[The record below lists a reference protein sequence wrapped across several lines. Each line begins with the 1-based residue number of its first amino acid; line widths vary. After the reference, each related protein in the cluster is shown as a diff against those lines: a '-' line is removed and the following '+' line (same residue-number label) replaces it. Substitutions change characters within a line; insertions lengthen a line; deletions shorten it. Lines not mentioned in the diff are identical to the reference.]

1 MPHDVELLAPA
12 GTWEALEAA
21 VNAGANAVYLGG
33 KAFGARAYASNFDRE
48 EMEKAVYFCHM
59 HHVRLYVTVNTLVDD
74 KELPELED
82 YLVFL
87 HNAGV
92 DGIIVQDMGVI
103 RAAQIIVPGLPL
115 HASTQMTVTNS
126 AGVRFAGEH
135 GIVRVVPAREL
146 SLSDLDKACATGL
159 EIEAFIHGAL
169 CVCYSGQC
177 LMSSLIGGR
186 SGNRGRCAQ
195 PCRLP
200 YTLVDKNGKDLLA
213 GKDAGQYL
221 LSPKDLNT
229 LQVLPRM
236 IEAGIV
242 SYKIEGRMKRPEYVA
257 VVVDAY
263 RRAMDSYKAGHYEV
277 PQKDLDNIE
286 QIFNRDFTTA
296 YLEKHQGRLMM
307 SDRRPNNRGVLIG
320 RVQKLNQDHTKAV
333 VKLEKNLH
341 TGDGLEFWVKV
352 GGRVG
357 TTVNTMRVNGK
368 AVETAVA
375 GTLVEIDVP
384 KGVRL
389 NDRVFRTLDSELMAY
404 AGQFYGEKNK
414 KRIPVTAVVTA
425 HMGSPLEVTLTD
437 PEGNAGCGVT
447 EFVAEPARKHAL
459 DEAAIR
465 KQIDRMGTTE
475 YTLETLTTDIDDG
488 LMVPMSEIN
497 EARRKACEA
506 LDAARLEAF
515 APARP
520 KVKNQNT
527 MRRWLAELEQ
537 THSDAKREIVV
548 SGNANTGSLN
558 TKETNG
564 NATGRFRKEA
574 GNPRTNTTATPFL
587 TVWVD
592 TVDKVKAAL
601 EGGADCIL
609 FGGDRYSSRDVTFAD
624 YETAAKLTKEGGRHI
639 AFATPR
645 IVKEGQLAH
654 FRKFLQQTEACNVDL
669 LYVHNSGVWQLAKE
683 LALKTLLWA
692 DMSLNIYNTQNLQ
705 FWKEAGAAGA
715 TLSVELN
722 MGQLAHLAKVSPLP
736 LECLVQGPIEMMVSE
751 YCAGGSFLGNLDKGA
766 CTFRCKEEI
775 YLHDRKDANFRLA
788 GDQFCRMHVLNS
800 QDLSVLGG
808 LQELRAMGIGRLR
821 IDGRTYSPEQ
831 IRGLVKKYRETLALE
846 DETVENLPGTTR
858 GHYYRGVL

>member
-1 MPHDVELLAPA
+1 MSNEIELLAPA

-21 VNAGANAVYLGG
+21 VNAGADAVYLGG
-33 KAFGARAYASNFDRE
+33 KAFGARAYASNFDRD

-92 DGIIVQDMGVI
+92 DGIIVQDMGII
-103 RAAQIIVPGLPL
+103 RAAQQIVPGLPL

-126 AGVRFAGEH
+126 AGVKFAGAH

-213 GKDAGQYL
+213 GKNAGQYL

-236 IEAGIV
+236 IEAGVV

-263 RRAMDSYKAGHYEV
+263 RRAMDSYKAGRYEV

-333 VKLEKNLH
+333 VKLEKALH
-341 TGDGLEFWVKV
+341 IGDGLEFWVKV

-357 TTVNTMRVNGK
+357 TVVNVLRANGRIVK
-368 AVETAVA
+368 TAEA

-384 KGVRL
+384 RGVRL

-425 HMGSPLEVTLTD
+425 RMGSPLQVVLTD
-437 PEGNAGCGVT
+437 PEGNSGCGVT
-447 EFVAEPARKHAL
+447 DFIAEPARKHAL
-459 DEAAIR
+459 DEAAVR

-475 YTLETLTTDIDDG
+475 YMLAALETEIDEG
-488 LMVPMSEIN
+488 VMVPMSEIN

-520 KVKNQNT
+520 NVKNQNT
-527 MRRWLAELEQ
+527 MRRWLAELERTTEAVQ
-537 THSDAKREIVV
+537 T
-548 SGNANTGSLN
+548 
-558 TKETNG
+558 ETSQ
-564 NATGRFRKEA
+564 
-574 GNPRTNTTATPFL
+574 L

-601 EGGADCIL
+601 EGGADWIL
-609 FGGDRYSSRDVTFAD
+609 FGGDRYSSRDVTFTD
-624 YETAAKLTKEGGRHI
+624 YETAAKLTKEAGRHI

-645 IVKEGQLAH
+645 IVKEGQLAY
-654 FRKFLQQTEACNVDL
+654 FRTFLKQAEACGIDL
-669 LYVHNSGVWQLAKE
+669 LYVHNSGIWQLATE
-683 LALKTLLWA
+683 LELKTPLWA
-692 DMSLNIYNTQNLQ
+692 DMSLNTYNTQSLQ

-722 MGQLAHLAKVSPLP
+722 MGQLAHLARVSPLP

-751 YCAGGSFLGNLDKGA
+751 YCAGGSFLGYLDKGA
-766 CTFRCKEEI
+766 CTFQCKEEI
-775 YLHDRKDANFRLA
+775 FLHDRKDANFRLA

-808 LQELRAMGIGRLR
+808 LQELRAMGIARLR

-831 IRGLVKKYRETLALE
+831 VRSLVKKYRETLELSG
-846 DETVENLPGTTR
+846 ETVENLPGTTR

>member
-1 MPHDVELLAPA
+1 MPHEIELLAPA

-33 KAFGARAYASNFDRE
+33 KAFGARAYASNFDRD

-82 YLVFL
+82 YLIFL
-87 HNAGV
+87 HNVGV
-92 DGIIVQDMGVI
+92 DGIIVQDMGII
-103 RAAQIIVPGLPL
+103 RAAQKIVPGLPL

-126 AGVRFAGEH
+126 AGVKFAGEH

-236 IEAGIV
+236 IEAGVV

-277 PQKDLDNIE
+277 SQKDLDNIE

-333 VKLEKNLH
+333 VKLEKALH

-357 TTVNTMRVNGK
+357 TTVNTLRVNGK
-368 AVETAVA
+368 AVGTAEA
-375 GTLVEIDVP
+375 GVLVEIDVP

-404 AGQFYGEKNK
+404 AGRFYGEKNK
-414 KRIPVTAVVTA
+414 KRIPVTALITA
-425 HMGSPLEVTLTD
+425 HMGSPLKVELTD
-437 PEGNAGCGVT
+437 PEGNTGCGVT
-447 EFVAEPARKHAL
+447 DFITEPARKHAL
-459 DEAAIR
+459 DETAVR

-475 YTLETLTTDIDDG
+475 YVLAALKTEIDEG
-488 LMVPMSEIN
+488 VMVPMSEIN

-515 APARP
+515 APARS

-527 MRRWLAELEQ
+527 MRRWLAELE
-537 THSDAKREIVV
+537 
-548 SGNANTGSLN
+548 
-558 TKETNG
+558 
-564 NATGRFRKEA
+564 
-574 GNPRTNTTATPFL
+574 RTQAHGQEATPQL

-601 EGGADCIL
+601 EGGADWIL
-609 FGGDRYSSRDVTFAD
+609 FGGDRYSSKDVTFTD
-624 YETAAKLTKEGGRHI
+624 YETAAKLAKEAGRHI
-639 AFATPR
+639 AFATSR
-645 IVKEGQLAH
+645 IVKEGQLAY
-654 FRKFLQQTEACNVDL
+654 FRKFLQQAEACHIDL
-669 LYVHNSGVWQLAKE
+669 LYVHNSGIWQLAKE
-683 LALKTLLWA
+683 LALQTPLWA
-692 DMSLNIYNTQNLQ
+692 DMSLNTYNTQSLQ

-722 MGQLAHLAKVSPLP
+722 MGQLAHLARVSPLP

-751 YCAGGSFLGNLDKGA
+751 YCAGGSFLGHLDKGA
-766 CTFRCKEEI
+766 CTFQCKEEI
-775 YLHDRKDANFRLA
+775 YLHDRKDARFRLA

-846 DETVENLPGTTR
+846 GEAAENLPGTTR

>member
-1 MPHDVELLAPA
+1 MQKEIELLAPA

-21 VNAGANAVYLGG
+21 VNAGADAIYLGG
-33 KAFGARAYASNFDRE
+33 KAFGARAYASNFDRD
-48 EMEKAVYFCHM
+48 EMTKAVYFCHM
-59 HHVRLYVTVNTLVDD
+59 HHVRLYVTVNTLVYD

-87 HNAGV
+87 HNVGV

-103 RAAQIIVPGLPL
+103 RAAQKIVPGLPL

-126 AGVRFAGEH
+126 AGVRFAAEH

-146 SLSDLDKACATGL
+146 SLSDLKKACDTGL

-213 GKDAGQYL
+213 EKDAGQYL

-229 LQVLPRM
+229 LRVLPQM
-236 IEAGIV
+236 IEAGVI

-263 RRAMDSYKAGHYEV
+263 RRAMDSYKRGAYEV
-277 PQKDLDNIE
+277 PEKDLANIE

-307 SDRRPNNRGVLIG
+307 SDRRPNNRGVLVG
-320 RVQKLNQDHTKAV
+320 RVQKLNKDHTKAV
-333 VKLEKNLH
+333 VKLDKTIH

-357 TTVNTMRVNGK
+357 TVVNTMRVNGNV
-368 AVETAVA
+368 VEYAAA
-375 GTLVEIDVP
+375 GMLAEIDVP

-414 KRIPVTAVVTA
+414 KRIPITVTVTAR
-425 HMGSPLEVTLTD
+425 MGSPLQVVLTD
-437 PEGNAGCGVT
+437 DDGNTGAGLT
-447 EFVAEPARKHAL
+447 DFIAEPARKHVL
-459 DEAAIR
+459 DEAAVR
-465 KQIDRMGTTE
+465 KQIDRLGTTE
-475 YTLETLTTDIDDG
+475 YELSKLETEIDNG

-506 LDAARLEAF
+506 LDKARLEAF
-515 APARP
+515 APAR
-520 KVKNQNT
+520 VTVENKNV
-527 MRRWLAELEQ
+527 MRRWLRDLENSEIKPAHVFAESEEDV
-537 THSDAKREIVV
+537 TTGGD
-548 SGNANTGSLN
+548 GN
-558 TKETNG
+558 
-564 NATGRFRKEA
+564 RRKNIAEA
-574 GNPRTNTTATPFL
+574 DRPQL
-587 TVWVD
+587 TVWAD
-592 TVDKVKAAL
+592 TIDKVKASL
-601 EGGADCIL
+601 EGGADWII
-609 FGGDRYSSRDVTFAD
+609 FGGDRFSARDVAFAD
-624 YETAAKLTKEGGRHI
+624 YETAAKLVRSAGRRI
-639 AFATPR
+639 AFSTPR
-645 IVKEGQLAH
+645 IVKDGQLGYFAT
-654 FRKFLQQTEACNVDL
+654 FLQQAETCDIDL
-669 LYVHNSGVWQLAKE
+669 LYVHNTGVWQLAKD
-683 LALKTLLWA
+683 LNLKTPLWA
-692 DMSLNIYNTQNLQ
+692 DMSLNIYNTQSLQ
-705 FWKEAGAAGA
+705 FWKEAGAMGA

-751 YCAGGSFLGNLDKGA
+751 YCAGGSFLGHLDKGA
-766 CTFRCKEEI
+766 CTFKCKEEI
-775 YLHDRKDANFRLA
+775 YLHDRKDARFRLA

-800 QDLSVLGG
+800 QDLSILGG
-808 LQELRAMGIGRLR
+808 LQELHAMGIARLR
-821 IDGRTYSPEQ
+821 IDGRTYEPNQ
-831 IRGLVKKYRETLALE
+831 LRNLVRQYKETLALQ
-846 DETVENLPGTTR
+846 DEAVENLPGTTR

>member
-1 MPHDVELLAPA
+1 MPNEIELLAPA

-21 VNAGANAVYLGG
+21 VNAGADAVYLGG
-33 KAFGARAYASNFDRE
+33 KAFGARAYASNFDRD

-59 HHVRLYVTVNTLVDD
+59 HRVRLYVTVNTLVDD

-92 DGIIVQDMGVI
+92 DGIIVQDMGII
-103 RAAQIIVPGLPL
+103 RAAQQIVPGLPL

-126 AGVRFAGEH
+126 AGVKFAGEH

-146 SLSDLDKACATGL
+146 SLSELDKACATGL

-236 IEAGIV
+236 IEAGVV

-263 RRAMDSYKAGHYEV
+263 RRAMDSYKAGRYEV

-296 YLEKHQGRLMM
+296 YLEKHQGRVMM

-333 VKLEKNLH
+333 VKLEKALH

-357 TTVNTMRVNGK
+357 TVVNLLRANGRI
-368 AVETAVA
+368 VEIAEA

-384 KGVRL
+384 RGVRL

-414 KRIPVTAVVTA
+414 KRIPVTAAVTA
-425 HMGSPLEVTLTD
+425 RMGSPLQVVLTD
-437 PEGNAGCGVT
+437 SEGNTGCGVT
-447 EFVAEPARKHAL
+447 DFIAEPARKHAL
-459 DEAAIR
+459 DEAAVR

-475 YTLETLTTDIDDG
+475 YMLAALKTEIDEG
-488 LMVPMSEIN
+488 VMVPMSEIN

-520 KVKNQNT
+520 KVQNQNT
-527 MRRWLAELEQ
+527 MRRWLAELERTTEAVQ
-537 THSDAKREIVV
+537 T
-548 SGNANTGSLN
+548 
-558 TKETNG
+558 ETSQ
-564 NATGRFRKEA
+564 
-574 GNPRTNTTATPFL
+574 L

-601 EGGADCIL
+601 EGGADWIL
-609 FGGDRYSSRDVTFAD
+609 FGGDRYSSRDVTFTD
-624 YETAAKLTKEGGRHI
+624 YETAAKLTKEAGRHI

-645 IVKEGQLAH
+645 IVKEGQLAY
-654 FRKFLQQTEACNVDL
+654 FRTFLKQAEACGIDL
-669 LYVHNSGVWQLAKE
+669 LYVHNSGIWQLATE
-683 LALKTLLWA
+683 LELKTPLWA
-692 DMSLNIYNTQNLQ
+692 DMSLNTYNTQSLQ

-722 MGQLAHLAKVSPLP
+722 MGQLAHLARVSPLP

-751 YCAGGSFLGNLDKGA
+751 YCAGGSFLGHLDKGA
-766 CTFRCKEEI
+766 CTFQCKEEI
-775 YLHDRKDANFRLA
+775 FLHDRKDANFRLA

-808 LQELRAMGIGRLR
+808 LQELRAMGIARLR

-831 IRGLVKKYRETLALE
+831 VRSLVKKYRETLELSG
-846 DETVENLPGTTR
+846 ETVENLPGTTR

>member
-1 MPHDVELLAPA
+1 MKEIELLAPA

-21 VNAGANAVYLGG
+21 VNAGTDAVYLGG

-48 EMEKAVYFCHM
+48 EMAKAVYFCHM
-59 HHVRLYVTVNTLVDD
+59 HHVCLYVTVNTLVDD

-82 YLVFL
+82 YLIFL
-87 HNAGV
+87 HNVGI
-92 DGIIVQDMGVI
+92 DGIIVQDLGII
-103 RAAQIIVPGLPL
+103 RAARQIVPGLPL

-126 AGVRFAGEH
+126 AGVKFAGEH

-146 SLSDLDKACATGL
+146 SVSDLKKASDTGI

-200 YTLVDKNGKDLLA
+200 YTLVNKNGKDLLD
-213 GKDAGQYL
+213 GRDAGQYL
-221 LSPKDLNT
+221 LSPRDLNT
-229 LQVLPRM
+229 LQVLPQI
-236 IEAGIV
+236 IEAGVV

-263 RRAMDSYKAGHYEV
+263 RRAMDSYKRGRYEV
-277 PQKDLDNIE
+277 PKKDLANIE

-307 SDRRPNNRGVLIG
+307 SDRRPNNRGVLVG
-320 RVQKLNQDHTKAV
+320 RVQQLNKDRTRAI
-333 VKLEKNLH
+333 VKLEKTIH

-357 TTVNTMRVNGK
+357 TAVDTLRVNGRL
-368 AVETAVA
+368 VDTAEA
-375 GTLVEIDVP
+375 GMLAEIDVP

-389 NDRVFRTLDSELMAY
+389 NDRVFRTLDSELMTY

-414 KRIPVTAVVTA
+414 KRIPITASVA
-425 HMGSPLEVTLTD
+425 AYNGSPLTVTLTD
-437 PEGNAGCGVT
+437 EDGNSGTGVT
-447 EFVAEPARKHAL
+447 KFIAEPARKHAL
-459 DEAAIR
+459 DEGAVR
-465 KQIDRMGTTE
+465 KQVDRLGTTE
-475 YTLETLTTDIDDG
+475 YVLAELKTKIDDNI
-488 LMVPMSEIN
+488 MVPMSEIN

-515 APARP
+515 APGRSM
-520 KVKNQNT
+520 VKNQNT
-527 MRRWLAELEQ
+527 MRRWLAELER
-537 THSDAKREIVV
+537 TLPDAKRGTAV
-548 SGNANTGSLN
+548 S
-558 TKETNG
+558 E
-564 NATGRFRKEA
+564 
-574 GNPRTNTTATPFL
+574 L

-601 EGGADCIL
+601 EGGADWII
-609 FGGDRYSSRDVTFAD
+609 FGGDRYSSRDITFID
-624 YETAAKLTKEGGRHI
+624 YETAAKLVYSAGRKI
-639 AFATPR
+639 AFSTPR
-645 IVKEGQLAH
+645 IVKEGQLGF
-654 FRKFLQQTEACNVDL
+654 FRTFLQQAEDCGIDL
-669 LYVHNSGVWQLAKE
+669 LYVHNLGIWQLAAE
-683 LALKTLLWA
+683 MNLKTPLWA
-692 DMSLNIYNTQNLQ
+692 DMSLNTYNTQSLQ
-705 FWKEAGAAGA
+705 FWKEAGAVGA

-736 LECLVQGPIEMMVSE
+736 LECMVQGPIEMMVSE
-751 YCAGGSFLGNLDKGA
+751 YCAAGSFLGNLDKGA
-766 CTFRCKEEI
+766 CTFKCKEEV
-775 YLHDRKDANFRLA
+775 YLHDRKDAQFRLA

-808 LQELRAMGIGRLR
+808 LQELRDMGIARLR
-821 IDGRTYSPEQ
+821 MDCRAYEPENVKA
-831 IRGLVKKYRETLALE
+831 LVKKFKETLALQNE
-846 DETVENLPGTTR
+846 AVENLPGTTR

>member
-1 MPHDVELLAPA
+1 MQKEIELLAPA

-21 VNAGANAVYLGG
+21 VNAGADAVYLGG

-48 EMEKAVYFCHM
+48 EMTRAVYFCHM

-87 HNAGV
+87 HNVGV

-103 RAAQIIVPGLPL
+103 RAAQMIVPGLPL

-126 AGVRFAGEH
+126 AGVRFAAEH

-146 SLSDLDKACATGL
+146 SLSDLKKACDTGL

-229 LQVLPRM
+229 LRVLPQM
-236 IEAGIV
+236 IDAGVI

-263 RRAMDSYKAGHYEV
+263 RRAMDSYKRGTYEV
-277 PQKDLDNIE
+277 PEKDLANIE

-307 SDRRPNNRGVLIG
+307 SDRRPNNRGVLVG
-320 RVQKLNQDHTKAV
+320 RVQKLNKDHTKAV
-333 VKLEKNLH
+333 VKLDKTIH

-357 TTVNTMRVNGK
+357 TVINTVRVNGNV
-368 AVETAVA
+368 VECAA
-375 GTLVEIDVP
+375 EGTLAEIDVP

-414 KRIPVTAVVTA
+414 KRIPITATVTV
-425 HMGSPLEVTLTD
+425 HMGSPLQVVLTD
-437 PEGNAGCGVT
+437 DDGNSATGLT
-447 EFVAEPARKHAL
+447 DFIAEPARKHAL
-459 DEAAIR
+459 DETAVR
-465 KQIDRMGTTE
+465 KQIDRLGTTE
-475 YTLETLTTDIDDG
+475 YELKSLVTDMDEG

-506 LDAARLEAF
+506 LDKARLEAF
-515 APARP
+515 APARVP
-520 KVKNQNT
+520 VENRNV
-527 MRRWLAELEQ
+527 MHCWLRELEN
-537 THSDAKREIVV
+537 
-548 SGNANTGSLN
+548 SGNKPADVLAGS
-558 TKETNG
+558 KEDAFAGGDGRLRKNIEGTNG
-564 NATGRFRKEA
+564 
-574 GNPRTNTTATPFL
+574 PQITA
-587 TVWVD
+587 WAD
-592 TVDKVKAAL
+592 TVDKVDAAL
-601 EGGADCIL
+601 KSGADWLI
-609 FGGDRYSSRDVTFAD
+609 FGGDRFSARDVAFTD
-624 YETAAKLTKEGGRHI
+624 YETAAKLVRSAGRRI
-639 AFATPR
+639 AFSTPR
-645 IVKEGQLAH
+645 IVKEGQLGYFA
-654 FRKFLQQTEACNVDL
+654 KFLQLAEACDIDL
-669 LYVHNSGVWQLAKE
+669 LYVHNQGIWQLAKD
-683 LALKTLLWA
+683 LNLKTPLWA

-705 FWKEAGAAGA
+705 FWKEAGAVGA

-751 YCAGGSFLGNLDKGA
+751 YCAGGSFLGHLDKGA
-766 CTFRCKEEI
+766 CTFKCKEEI
-775 YLHDRKDANFRLA
+775 YLHDRKDARFRLA

-808 LQELRAMGIGRLR
+808 LQELQAMGIARLR
-821 IDGRTYSPEQ
+821 IDGRTYEPNQ
-831 IRGLVKKYRETLALE
+831 LRNLVKQYKETRALQGE
-846 DETVENLPGTTR
+846 AVENLPGTTR

>member
-1 MPHDVELLAPA
+1 MQKEIELLAPA

-33 KAFGARAYASNFDRE
+33 KAFGARAYASNFDRD
-48 EMEKAVYFCHM
+48 EMTKAVYFCHM
-59 HHVRLYVTVNTLVDD
+59 HHVRLYVTVNTLVYD

-87 HNAGV
+87 HNVGV

-103 RAAQIIVPGLPL
+103 RAAQKIVPGLPL

-126 AGVRFAGEH
+126 AGVRFAAEH

-146 SLSDLDKACATGL
+146 SLSDLKKACDTGL

-213 GKDAGQYL
+213 GKNAGQYL

-229 LQVLPRM
+229 LRVLPQM
-236 IEAGIV
+236 IEAGVI

-263 RRAMDSYKAGHYEV
+263 RRAMDSYKRGAYEV
-277 PQKDLDNIE
+277 PEKDLANIE

-307 SDRRPNNRGVLIG
+307 SDRRPNNRGVLVG
-320 RVQKLNQDHTKAV
+320 RVQKLNKDHTKAV
-333 VKLEKNLH
+333 VKLDKTIH

-357 TTVNTMRVNGK
+357 TVISTLRVGGNV
-368 AVETAVA
+368 VECAAA
-375 GTLVEIDVP
+375 GTLAEIDVP

-414 KRIPVTAVVTA
+414 KRIPITATVTA
-425 HMGSPLEVTLTD
+425 HMGSPLQVVLTD
-437 PEGNAGCGVT
+437 DHGNTGAGLT
-447 EFVAEPARKHAL
+447 SFIAEPARKHAL
-459 DEAAIR
+459 DAAAVR
-465 KQIDRMGTTE
+465 KQVDRLGATE
-475 YTLETLTTDIDDG
+475 YELASLVTDIDEE

-497 EARRKACEA
+497 EARREACEA
-506 LDAARLEAF
+506 LDKARLEAF
-515 APARP
+515 APARTP
-520 KVKNQNT
+520 VENKNV
-527 MRRWLAELEQ
+527 MRSWLRELEQ
-537 THSDAKREIVV
+537 FEIKPADVLAGSDEDITPGGD
-548 SGNANTGSLN
+548 GNRRKNTA
-558 TKETNG
+558 ETD
-564 NATGRFRKEA
+564 R
-574 GNPRTNTTATPFL
+574 PQL
-587 TVWVD
+587 TVWAD

-601 EGGADCIL
+601 EGGADWII
-609 FGGDRYSSRDVTFAD
+609 FGGDRFSTKDVIFTD
-624 YETAAKLTKEGGRHI
+624 YETAAKLVRSAGRCI
-639 AFATPR
+639 AFSTPR
-645 IVKEGQLAH
+645 IVKEGQLGYFA
-654 FRKFLQQTEACNVDL
+654 KFLQQAEACGIDL
-669 LYVHNSGVWQLAKE
+669 LYVHNQGIWQLAKD
-683 LALKTLLWA
+683 LNLKTPLWA
-692 DMSLNIYNTQNLQ
+692 DMSLNIYNTQSLQ
-705 FWKEAGAAGA
+705 FWKEAGAVGA

-722 MGQLAHLAKVSPLP
+722 MGQLAHLAKASPLP

-751 YCAGGSFLGNLDKGA
+751 YCAGGSFLGNLDKGG
-766 CTFRCKEEI
+766 CTFKCKEEI
-775 YLHDRKDANFRLA
+775 YLHDRKDAKFRLA

-808 LQELRAMGIGRLR
+808 LKELQTMGIARLR
-821 IDGRTYSPEQ
+821 IDGRTYEPNQ
-831 IRGLVKKYRETLALE
+831 LRNLVRQYKETLALQ
-846 DETVENLPGTTR
+846 DEVVENLPGTTR

>member
-1 MPHDVELLAPA
+1 MQKEIELLAPA

-21 VNAGANAVYLGG
+21 VNAGADAVYLGG

-87 HNAGV
+87 HNVGV

-103 RAAQIIVPGLPL
+103 RAAQKLVPGLPL

-126 AGVRFAGEH
+126 AGVRFATEH

-146 SLSDLDKACATGL
+146 SLTDLKKASDTGL

-229 LQVLPRM
+229 LRVLPQM
-236 IEAGIV
+236 IDAGVV

-263 RRAMDSYKAGHYEV
+263 RRAMDSYKRGAYEV
-277 PQKDLDNIE
+277 PEKDLANIE

-320 RVQKLNQDHTKAV
+320 RVQKLNKDHTKAV
-333 VKLEKNLH
+333 VKLDKTIH
-341 TGDGLEFWVKV
+341 AGDGLEFWVKV

-357 TTVNTMRVNGK
+357 TVVNGLRVNG
-368 AVETAVA
+368 AVVETAAA
-375 GTLVEIDVP
+375 GTMVEIDVP

-414 KRIPVTAVVTA
+414 KRIPVTATVIA
-425 HMGSPLEVTLTD
+425 HEGSPLNVVLTD
-437 PEGNAGCGVT
+437 ADGNTGSGLT
-447 EFVAEPARKHAL
+447 DFITEPARKHAL
-459 DEAAIR
+459 DEAAVR
-465 KQIDRMGTTE
+465 KQVDRLGTTE
-475 YTLETLTTDIDDG
+475 YMLEKLETDMDAGI
-488 LMVPMSEIN
+488 MVPMSEIN

-506 LDAARLEAF
+506 LDFARLEAF
-515 APARP
+515 APPRP
-520 KVKNQNT
+520 VVKNENKLTQWLGGLDQNT
-527 MRRWLAELEQ
+527 ARTGKAEQ
-537 THSDAKREIVV
+537 VTQ
-548 SGNANTGSLN
+548 
-558 TKETNG
+558 
-564 NATGRFRKEA
+564 
-574 GNPRTNTTATPFL
+574 L

-601 EGGADCIL
+601 EGGADWII
-609 FGGDRYSSRDVTFAD
+609 FGGDRYSSKDVSFTD
-624 YETAAKLTKEGGRHI
+624 YETAVKLVRQAGRSI
-639 AFATPR
+639 AFSTPR
-645 IVKEGQLAH
+645 IVKEGQLG
-654 FRKFLQQTEACNVDL
+654 FFSKFLQQAEACGVDL
-669 LYVHNSGVWQLAKE
+669 LYIHNLGVWQLAKE
-683 LALKTLLWA
+683 QNSTVPLWA

-715 TLSVELN
+715 TVSVELN

-766 CTFRCKEEI
+766 CTFQCKEDI
-775 YLHDRKDANFRLA
+775 YLQDRKDAKFRLA

-808 LQELRAMGIGRLR
+808 LQELRAMGIARVR
-821 IDGRTYSPEQ
+821 IDGRTYEPNQ
-831 IRGLVKKYRETLALE
+831 LWDLVQRFKETLALPGT
-846 DETVENLPGTTR
+846 TVDNLPGTTR

>member
-1 MPHDVELLAPA
+1 MQKEIELLAPA

-48 EMEKAVYFCHM
+48 ELSRAVYFCHM

-87 HNAGV
+87 HNVGV

-103 RAAQIIVPGLPL
+103 RAASELVPGLPL

-126 AGVRFAGEH
+126 AGVRFAAEQ

-146 SLSDLDKACATGL
+146 SLSDLKKACAAGL

-200 YTLVDKNGKDLLA
+200 YTLVDKKGNDLLA

-229 LQVLPRM
+229 LRVLPQM
-236 IEAGIV
+236 IEAGVI

-263 RRAMDSYKAGHYEV
+263 RRAMDSYKRGSYEV
-277 PQKDLDNIE
+277 PAQDLANIE

-307 SDRRPNNRGVLIG
+307 SDRRPNNRGVLVG
-320 RVQKLNQDHTKAV
+320 RVQKLNKDHTKAV
-333 VKLEKNLH
+333 VKLDKAIH
-341 TGDGLEFWVKV
+341 SGDGLEFWVKV

-357 TTVNTMRVNGK
+357 TVVNTLRMNGA
-368 AVETAVA
+368 AVETAEA
-375 GTLVEIDVP
+375 GTLAEIDVTN
-384 KGVRL
+384 GVRL
-389 NDRVFRTLDSELMAY
+389 HDRVFRTLDSELMAY

-414 KRIPVTAVVTA
+414 KRIPVSATVTV
-425 HMGSPLEVTLTD
+425 HLGSPLEVVLTD
-437 PEGNAGCGVT
+437 TDGNTGIGLT
-447 EFVAEPARKHAL
+447 DFTAEPARKHAL
-459 DEAAIR
+459 DEAAVR
-465 KQIDRMGTTE
+465 KQVDRLGTTE
-475 YTLETLTTDIDDG
+475 YELKELETVLDDG

-515 APARP
+515 APARKP
-520 KVKNQNT
+520 VENKHA
-527 MRRWLAELEQ
+527 MSRWLAEMEKADFR
-537 THSDAKREIVV
+537 DADTQAESV
-548 SGNANTGSLN
+548 SNVLSGESRQECRRRDNTEL
-558 TKETNG
+558 
-564 NATGRFRKEA
+564 
-574 GNPRTNTTATPFL
+574 PHV
-587 TVWVD
+587 TVWTD
-592 TVDKVKAAL
+592 TVEKVKAAL
-601 EGGADCIL
+601 DGGADWII
-609 FGGDRYSSRDVTFAD
+609 FGGDRYSTKDLTFTD
-624 YETAAKLTKEGGRHI
+624 YETVAKLVHNAGRKL
-639 AFATPR
+639 AFSTPR
-645 IVKEGQLAH
+645 IVKEGQLNY
-654 FRKFLQQTEACNVDL
+654 FMKFLQQAEACCIDL
-669 LYVHNSGVWQLAKE
+669 LYVHNSGIWQLAKDLH
-683 LALKTLLWA
+683 LATPLWA
-692 DMSLNIYNTQNLQ
+692 DMSLNIYNTQSLQ
-705 FWKEAGAAGA
+705 FWKEAGAVGA

-722 MGQLAHLAKVSPLP
+722 MGQLNHLSKSSPLP

-766 CTFRCKEEI
+766 CTFKCKEELF
-775 YLHDRKDANFRLA
+775 LHDRKDADFRLA

-808 LQELRAMGIGRLR
+808 LHELRDMGIDRLR
-821 IDGRTYSPEQ
+821 IDGRTYEPDR
-831 IRGLVKKYRETLALE
+831 IRELVKKFKETLLLPG
-846 DETVENLPGTTR
+846 ETAENLPGTTR

>member
-1 MPHDVELLAPA
+1 MQKKIELLAPA

-21 VNAGANAVYLGG
+21 VNAGADAVYLGG

-48 EMEKAVYFCHM
+48 EMAKAVYFCHM

-82 YLVFL
+82 YLIFL
-87 HNAGV
+87 HNVGV

-103 RAAQIIVPGLPL
+103 RAAQKVVPGLPL

-126 AGVRFAGEH
+126 AGVRFAAEH

-236 IEAGIV
+236 IEAGVV

-257 VVVDAY
+257 VVVDVY
-263 RRAMDSYKAGHYEV
+263 RRAMDSYKAGRYEV
-277 PQKDLDNIE
+277 HQKDLDNIE

-320 RVQKLNQDHTKAV
+320 RVQKLNNDHTKAV
-333 VKLEKNLH
+333 IKLDKTLH
-341 TGDGLEFWVKV
+341 IGDGLEFWIKV

-357 TTVNTMRVNGK
+357 TVVNALRVNGRN
-368 AVETAVA
+368 VETAEA
-375 GTLVEIDVP
+375 GTLAEIDVP
-384 KGVRL
+384 RGVRL

-414 KRIPVTAVVTA
+414 KRIPVTAAVRA
-425 HMGSPLEVTLTD
+425 RMGSPLQVVLTD
-437 PEGNAGCGVT
+437 PDGSTGCGFT
-447 EFVAEPARKHAL
+447 DFIAEPARKHAL
-459 DEAAIR
+459 DEAAVR

-475 YTLETLTTDIDDG
+475 YTLEALTTELDENV
-488 LMVPMSEIN
+488 MVPMSEIN

-515 APARP
+515 APVRP
-520 KVKNQNT
+520 KVKNQNS
-527 MRRWLAELEQ
+527 MLRWIAELERTTEAEQ
-537 THSDAKREIVV
+537 T
-548 SGNANTGSLN
+548 
-558 TKETNG
+558 ETSQ
-564 NATGRFRKEA
+564 
-574 GNPRTNTTATPFL
+574 L

-601 EGGADCIL
+601 EGGADWIL
-609 FGGDRYSSRDVTFAD
+609 FGGDRYSSRDVTFTD
-624 YETAAKLTKEGGRHI
+624 YETAARLTKEAGRHI

-645 IVKEGQLAH
+645 IVKEGQLA
-654 FRKFLQQTEACNVDL
+654 FFSKFLQQAEACGIDL
-669 LYVHNSGVWQLAKE
+669 LYVHNSGIWQLFKE
-683 LALKTLLWA
+683 LELKTPLWA
-692 DMSLNIYNTQNLQ
+692 DMSLNTYNTQSLQ

-722 MGQLAHLAKVSPLP
+722 MGQLAHLARVSPLP

-751 YCAGGSFLGNLDKGA
+751 YCAGGSFLGHLDKGA
-766 CTFRCKEEI
+766 CTFQCKDEI
-775 YLHDRKDANFRLA
+775 FLHDRKDAKFRLA

-800 QDLSVLGG
+800 QDLSVLAG
-808 LQELRAMGIGRLR
+808 LQELRAMGIARLR

-831 IRGLVKKYRETLALE
+831 VKGLVKKYRETLE
-846 DETVENLPGTTR
+846 FSGGTVENLPGTTR

>member
-1 MPHDVELLAPA
+1 MQKEIELLAPA

-21 VNAGANAVYLGG
+21 VNAGADAVYLGG

-48 EMEKAVYFCHM
+48 EMTKAVYFCHM

-87 HNAGV
+87 HNVGV
-92 DGIIVQDMGVI
+92 DGIIVQDLGVI
-103 RAAQIIVPGLPL
+103 RAAQKLVPGLPL

-126 AGVRFAGEH
+126 AGVRFAAEH

-146 SLSDLDKACATGL
+146 SLSDLKKACDTGL

-200 YTLVDKNGKDLLA
+200 YTLVDKHGKDLLA

-221 LSPKDLNT
+221 LSPKDMNT
-229 LQVLPRM
+229 LRVLPQM
-236 IEAGIV
+236 IEAGVV

-263 RRAMDSYKAGHYEV
+263 RRAMDSYKRGAYEV
-277 PQKDLDNIE
+277 PEKDLANIE

-296 YLEKHQGRLMM
+296 YLEKHHGRLMM

-320 RVQKLNQDHTKAV
+320 RVQKLNNDRTKAV
-333 VKLEKNLH
+333 VKLDKTIH
-341 TGDGLEFWVKV
+341 AGDGLEFWVKV

-357 TTVNTMRVNGK
+357 TVVNTLRVNGK
-368 AVETAVA
+368 AVETAAA
-375 GTLVEIDVP
+375 GALAEIDVP

-389 NDRVFRTLDSELMAY
+389 NDRVFRTLDSELMSY
-404 AGQFYGEKNK
+404 AGQFYGVKNK
-414 KRIPVTAVVTA
+414 KRIPVTAKVTA
-425 HMGSPLEVTLTD
+425 HMGNPLEVILTD
-437 PEGNAGCGVT
+437 ADGNFGAGLTDFIAV
-447 EFVAEPARKHAL
+447 PARKHAL
-459 DEAAIR
+459 DEAAVR
-465 KQIDRMGTTE
+465 KQMDRLGTTE
-475 YTLETLTTDIDDG
+475 YELDKLETEIDAG

-497 EARRKACEA
+497 EARRRACEA
-506 LDAARLEAF
+506 LDKARLEAF
-515 APARP
+515 APAR
-520 KVKNQNT
+520 VSVENRNAMRHWLREMESAGLQN
-527 MRRWLAELEQ
+527 RA
-537 THSDAKREIVV
+537 
-548 SGNANTGSLN
+548 G
-558 TKETNG
+558 TN
-564 NATGRFRKEA
+564 R
-574 GNPRTNTTATPFL
+574 PQL
-587 TVWVD
+587 TVWAD
-592 TVDKVKAAL
+592 TVEKVKAAL
-601 EGGADCIL
+601 EGGVDWII
-609 FGGDRYSSRDVTFAD
+609 FGGDRYSVKDVTFAD
-624 YETAAKLTKEGGRHI
+624 YETAAKLAHNAGRHI
-639 AFATPR
+639 AFSTPR
-645 IVKEGQLAH
+645 IVKEGQLGFFA
-654 FRKFLQQTEACNVDL
+654 KFLQQAEACGIDL
-669 LYVHNSGVWQLAKE
+669 LYVHNTGIWQLAKDVNI
-683 LALKTLLWA
+683 KTPLWA
-692 DMSLNIYNTQNLQ
+692 DMSLNIYNTQSLQ

-736 LECLVQGPIEMMVSE
+736 LECMVQGPIEMMVSE

-766 CTFRCKEEI
+766 CTFQCREEI
-775 YLHDRKDANFRLA
+775 YLQDRKDARFRLA

-808 LQELRAMGIGRLR
+808 LQELQAMGIARLR
-821 IDGRTYSPEQ
+821 IDGRTCEPDRL
-831 IRGLVKKYRETLALE
+831 RGLVRTFKETLALQGE
-846 DETVENLPGTTR
+846 AAENLPGTTR

>member
-1 MPHDVELLAPA
+1 MPNEIELLAPA

-33 KAFGARAYASNFDRE
+33 KAFGARAYASNFDRD

-103 RAAQIIVPGLPL
+103 RAAQQIVPGLPL

-126 AGVRFAGEH
+126 AGVKFAGEH

-236 IEAGIV
+236 IEAGVV

-333 VKLEKNLH
+333 VKLEKALH

-357 TTVNTMRVNGK
+357 TVVNTMRVNGRV
-368 AVETAVA
+368 VETAES
-375 GTLVEIDVP
+375 GTLAEIDVP
-384 KGVRL
+384 RGVRL

-414 KRIPVTAVVTA
+414 KRIPVTAAVTA
-425 HMGSPLEVTLTD
+425 RMCSPLQVVLTD
-437 PEGNAGCGVT
+437 PEGNTGCGVT
-447 EFVAEPARKHAL
+447 DFIAEPARKHAL
-459 DEAAIR
+459 DDAAVR

-475 YTLETLTTDIDDG
+475 YVLAVLKTDIDEG
-488 LMVPMSEIN
+488 VMVPMSEIN

-506 LDAARLEAF
+506 LDAVRLETF

-527 MRRWLAELEQ
+527 MRR
-537 THSDAKREIVV
+537 
-548 SGNANTGSLN
+548 
-558 TKETNG
+558 
-564 NATGRFRKEA
+564 
-574 GNPRTNTTATPFL
+574 
-587 TVWVD
+587 
-592 TVDKVKAAL
+592 
-601 EGGADCIL
+601 
-609 FGGDRYSSRDVTFAD
+609 
-624 YETAAKLTKEGGRHI
+624 
-639 AFATPR
+639 
-645 IVKEGQLAH
+645 
-654 FRKFLQQTEACNVDL
+654 
-669 LYVHNSGVWQLAKE
+669 
-683 LALKTLLWA
+683 
-692 DMSLNIYNTQNLQ
+692 
-705 FWKEAGAAGA
+705 
-715 TLSVELN
+715 
-722 MGQLAHLAKVSPLP
+722 
-736 LECLVQGPIEMMVSE
+736 
-751 YCAGGSFLGNLDKGA
+751 
-766 CTFRCKEEI
+766 
-775 YLHDRKDANFRLA
+775 
-788 GDQFCRMHVLNS
+788 
-800 QDLSVLGG
+800 
-808 LQELRAMGIGRLR
+808 
-821 IDGRTYSPEQ
+821 
-831 IRGLVKKYRETLALE
+831 
-846 DETVENLPGTTR
+846 
-858 GHYYRGVL
+858 

>member
-1 MPHDVELLAPA
+1 MPKEIELLAPA

-21 VNAGANAVYLGG
+21 VNAGADAVYLGG
-33 KAFGARAYASNFDRE
+33 KTFGARAYADNFDRE
-48 EMEKAVYFCHM
+48 EMTKAVYFCHT

-82 YLVFL
+82 YLIFL
-87 HNAGV
+87 YNTGV
-92 DGIIVQDMGVI
+92 DGIIVQDMGII
-103 RAAQIIVPGLPL
+103 RAAREIVPGLPL

-126 AGVRFAGEH
+126 AGVKFAGEH

-146 SLSDLDKACATGL
+146 SLSDLEKACDTGL

-200 YTLVDKNGKDLLA
+200 YTLEDKNGKDLLA

-236 IEAGIV
+236 IEAGVV

-263 RRAMDSYKAGHYEV
+263 RRAMDSYKAGHYQV

-320 RVQKLNQDHTKAV
+320 RVQKLNQDHTKAI
-333 VKLEKNLH
+333 VKLEKALH
-341 TGDGLEFWVKV
+341 SGDGLEFWVKV

-357 TTVNTMRVNGK
+357 TTVNTLRINGK
-368 AVETAVA
+368 AVETAEA

-384 KGVRL
+384 RGVRL

-425 HMGSPLEVTLTD
+425 HIGSPLTVALTD
-437 PEGNAGCGVT
+437 PEGNTGCGVT
-447 EFVAEPARKHAL
+447 EFIAEPARKHAL
-459 DEAAIR
+459 DEAAVR

-475 YTLETLTTDIDDG
+475 YVLDKLETTLDDG

-515 APARP
+515 APSRILVGKKERMAGWLQGLEHDGVP
-520 KVKNQNT
+520 SGKTENT
-527 MRRWLAELEQ
+527 AQ
-537 THSDAKREIVV
+537 
-548 SGNANTGSLN
+548 
-558 TKETNG
+558 
-564 NATGRFRKEA
+564 
-574 GNPRTNTTATPFL
+574 L

-592 TVDKVKAAL
+592 TVEKVKAAL
-601 EGGADCIL
+601 EGGADWII
-609 FGGDRYSSRDVTFAD
+609 FGGDRFSSKDLTFAG
-624 YETAAKLTKEGGRHI
+624 YETAVKLARSAGRHI
-639 AFATPR
+639 AFSTPR
-645 IVKEGQLAH
+645 IVKEGQLGY
-654 FRKFLQQTEACNVDL
+654 FSKFLQQAEGCGIDL
-669 LYVHNSGVWQLAKE
+669 LYVHNLGLWQLARE
-683 LALKTLLWA
+683 QDIKTPLWA
-692 DMSLNIYNTQNLQ
+692 DMSLNIYNTQSLQ
-705 FWKEAGAAGA
+705 FWKEAGATGA
-715 TLSVELN
+715 TLSAELN
-722 MGQLAHLAKVSPLP
+722 MGQLAHLARVSPLP

-751 YCAGGSFLGNLDKGA
+751 YCAGGSFLGHLDKGA
-766 CTFRCKEEI
+766 CTFQCKEEI
-775 YLHDRKDANFRLA
+775 YLHDRKDARFRLA

-808 LQELRAMGIGRLR
+808 LQDLRDMGIARLR

-831 IRGLVKKYRETLALE
+831 IRGLVKKYRETLALQGE
-846 DETVENLPGTTR
+846 AAENLPGTTR